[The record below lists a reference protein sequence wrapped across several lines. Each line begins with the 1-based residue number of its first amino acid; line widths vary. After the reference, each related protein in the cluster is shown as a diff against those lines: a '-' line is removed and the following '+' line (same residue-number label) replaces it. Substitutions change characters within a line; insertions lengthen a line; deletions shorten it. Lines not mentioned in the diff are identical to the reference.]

1 LKFEVEWFTL
11 SATTLSEKLNRL
23 DRKIRPDK
31 EPLNMSIQIYL
42 ANKKRKPRR
51 PVVAISCQELEA
63 GQVPG
68 FEPGVMIDS
77 QHLLISTLLPPAVK
91 EFLAQCEREVAS
103 ICGKPHAR
111 EEGLLSRWGTQAGSI
126 YLGGQKVAVQKP
138 RVRGSE
144 GEHTLSTYE
153 RFQDPTLFDQQVFQ
167 EGIRRVSQR
176 DYEKGLPKIA
186 ASFGMS
192 KSKVSKSWVKAT
204 ENQLEKLRTRSLKE
218 FGIIAVF
225 IDGKRFSKLG
235 AIVALGV
242 GADGRKHVI
251 GLYQSSTE
259 NSAACRELLDDLER
273 RGLPESE
280 LLFVVDGGSGLNKA
294 LDEKYQLHDPKQSRA
309 VRVRCHI
316 HKWRNITD
324 VLTPK
329 QSEEASGLF
338 WAIREAR
345 DLTQALECAASLEQ
359 LLGKFNASAL
369 ASFLEA
375 KNDLLALHRLGLSA
389 ELRKFF
395 STTNPIESLNSLL
408 EEDLRRVKRWQDSAH
423 FQRWLATA
431 CLQNEKR
438 MRRIRGFR
446 SLPAVVV
453 RLQSLCNQEKSVD
466 KDTRAA

>member
-1 LKFEVEWFTL
+1 
-11 SATTLSEKLNRL
+11 
-23 DRKIRPDK
+23 
-31 EPLNMSIQIYL
+31 L
-42 ANKKRKPRR
+42 AHKKRKPRR
-51 PVVAISCQELEA
+51 KIVSISRRELEA

-68 FEPGVMIDS
+68 FEPGVMLNS
-77 QHLLISTLLPPAVK
+77 QHMLISALLPPAVK
-91 EFLAQCEREVAS
+91 EFLVQCEAEVAQM
-103 ICGKPHAR
+103 CGRLHAR
-111 EEGLLSRWGTQAGSI
+111 EEGLLSRWGTQGGSI
-126 YLGGQKVAVQKP
+126 YLGGQKVAVKKP
-138 RVRGSE
+138 RVRGAE
-144 GEHTLSTYE
+144 GELPISTYE
-153 RFQDPTLFDQQVFQ
+153 RFQDPELFDQQVFQ

-192 KSKVSKSWVKAT
+192 KSKVSKSWKKTT
-204 ENQLEKLRTRSLKE
+204 EKQLEKLRTRNLKE
-218 FGIIAVF
+218 LGIVAVF

-242 GADGRKHVI
+242 GADGRKHVL

-259 NSAACRELLDDLER
+259 NSAACRGLLDDLEG

-280 LLFVVDGGSGLNKA
+280 ILFIVDGGSGLNKA
-294 LDEKYQLHDPKQSRA
+294 LNEKYQIDDPKQRRA
-309 VRVRCHI
+309 YRVRCYV

-329 QSEEASGLF
+329 QSEEAAGLF

-345 DLTQALECAASLEQ
+345 DLTQATECAVALERV
-359 LLGKFNASAL
+359 LAKANASAL

-375 KNDLLALHRLGLSA
+375 KDDILALHRLGLSA
-389 ELRKFF
+389 QLRRFF

-408 EEDLRRVKRWQDSAH
+408 EEDMRRVKRWRDSAH

-446 SLPAVVV
+446 SLPALIVKI
-453 RLQSLCNQEKSVD
+453 QTLCTHEKLI
-466 KDTRAA
+466 DTDTQAA

>member
-1 LKFEVEWFTL
+1 VVHSFGCKAER
-11 SATTLSEKLNRL
+11 KLNPPE
-23 DRKIRPDK
+23 RKLWQEK
-31 EPLNMSIQIYL
+31 EPLNMSTQIYL

-51 PVVAISCQELEA
+51 QVIAISSKELEA

-68 FEPGVMIDS
+68 FEPGVMLNS
-77 QHLLISTLLPPAVK
+77 QHMLISALLPPAVK
-91 EFLAQCEREVAS
+91 EFLAQCEAEVAG
-103 ICGKPHAR
+103 ICGKRHAR

-126 YLGGQKVAVQKP
+126 YLGGQKVAIQKP
-138 RVRGSE
+138 RVRGAD
-144 GEHTLSTYE
+144 GEKSLATYE
-153 RFQDPTLFDQQVFQ
+153 QFQDPKLFDSQVFQ

-176 DYEKGLPKIA
+176 DYVKGLPKIA

-204 ENQLEKLRTRSLKE
+204 ENQLEKLRTRGLKDL
-218 FGIIAVF
+218 GITAVF

-235 AIVALGV
+235 AVVALGV
-242 GADGRKHVI
+242 GADGRKHVL

-259 NSAACRELLDDLER
+259 NSAACRELLDDLDR

-280 LLFVVDGGSGLNKA
+280 LLFIVDGGSGLNKA
-294 LDEKYQLHDPKQSRA
+294 LDEKYQAHDPENRRA
-309 VRVRCHI
+309 YRVRCYV

-329 QSEEASGLF
+329 QSEEAAGLF

-345 DLTQALECAASLEQ
+345 DLTQAMECAGALEK

-375 KNDLLALHRLGLSA
+375 KDDLLALHRLGLSA
-389 ELRKFF
+389 QLRRFF

-408 EEDLRRVKRWQDSAH
+408 EEDMRRVKRWQDSAH

-446 SLPAVVV
+446 SLPALVV
-453 RLQSLCNQEKSVD
+453 RIQSLCSHEKTVD
-466 KDTRAA
+466 RDGQAA

>member
-1 LKFEVEWFTL
+1 
-11 SATTLSEKLNRL
+11 
-23 DRKIRPDK
+23 
-31 EPLNMSIQIYL
+31 MSTQVYL
-42 ANKKRKPRR
+42 ATKKRKPRR
-51 PVVAISCQELEA
+51 QVVAISRKELEA

-68 FEPGVMIDS
+68 FEPGVMLDS
-77 QHLLISTLLPPAVK
+77 QYLLITALLPPAVK
-91 EFLAQCEREVAS
+91 EFLAQCESEVAG
-103 ICGKPHAR
+103 ICGKRHAR
-111 EEGLLSRWGTQAGSI
+111 EEGLLSRWGTQGGSI

-138 RVRGSE
+138 RVRGAD

-153 RFQDPTLFDQQVFQ
+153 RFQDQKLFDQQVFQ

-192 KSKVSKSWVKAT
+192 KSKVSRHWVKAT
-204 ENQLEKLRTRSLKE
+204 ENQLEKLRTRNLKDL
-218 FGIIAVF
+218 GITAVF
-225 IDGKRFSKLG
+225 IDGKRFAKLG
-235 AIVALGV
+235 AVVALGV
-242 GADGRKHVI
+242 GSDGRKHVL

-259 NSAACRELLDDLER
+259 SSAACRELLDDLER

-280 LLFVVDGGSGLNKA
+280 ILFIVDGGSGLNKA
-294 LDEKYQLHDPKQSRA
+294 LDEKYQAHDPEQRRA
-309 VRVRCHI
+309 YRVRCYV

-329 QSEEASGLF
+329 QSEEAAGLF

-345 DLTQALECAASLEQ
+345 DLTQAMECASALEK

-375 KNDLLALHRLGLSA
+375 KDDLLALHRLGLSA
-389 ELRKFF
+389 EFRRFF

-408 EEDLRRVKRWQDSAH
+408 EEDMRRVKRWQDSAH
-423 FQRWLATA
+423 FRRWLATA

-446 SLPAVVV
+446 SLPALVV
-453 RLQSLCNQEKSVD
+453 RIQSLCTHEKTVD
-466 KDTRAA
+466 RDGQAA

>member
-11 SATTLSEKLNRL
+11 SARTQEEKLNQSEL
-23 DRKIRPDK
+23 KLWQEK
-31 EPLNMSIQIYL
+31 EPLNMSTQIYL

-51 PVVAISCQELEA
+51 QVIAISSKELES

-68 FEPGVMIDS
+68 FEPGVMLDS
-77 QHLLISTLLPPAVK
+77 QYLLITALLPPAVK
-91 EFLAQCEREVAS
+91 EFLAQCEREVAG
-103 ICGKPHAR
+103 ICGKKHAR
-111 EEGLLSRWGTQAGSI
+111 EDGLLSRWGTQAGSI

-138 RVRGSE
+138 RVRGAD
-144 GEHTLSTYE
+144 GEKQLSTYE
-153 RFQDPTLFDQQVFQ
+153 QFQDPKLFDQQVFQ
-167 EGIRRVSQR
+167 DGLRRVSQR
-176 DYEKGLPKIA
+176 DYVKGLPKIA

-204 ENQLEKLRTRSLKE
+204 ENQLEKLRTRGLKDL
-218 FGIIAVF
+218 GITAVF

-235 AIVALGV
+235 AVVALGV
-242 GADGRKHVI
+242 GADGRKHVL

-259 NSAACRELLDDLER
+259 NSAACRELLDDLDR

-280 LLFVVDGGSGLNKA
+280 LLFIVDGGSGLNKA
-294 LDEKYQLHDPKQSRA
+294 LDEKYQAHDPKNRRA
-309 VRVRCHI
+309 YRVRCYV

-329 QSEEASGLF
+329 QSEEAAGLF

-345 DLTQALECAASLEQ
+345 DLTQATECAASLEK

-375 KNDLLALHRLGLSA
+375 KDDLLALHRLGLSA
-389 ELRKFF
+389 QLRRFF

-408 EEDLRRVKRWQDSAH
+408 EEDMRRVKRWQDSAH

-446 SLPAVVV
+446 SLPALVV
-453 RLQSLCNQEKSVD
+453 RIQSLCTHEKTVD
-466 KDTRAA
+466 RDGQAA